1 MNGVVMPEFAF
12 PLMDT
17 VNQEASIKVI
27 GIGGGGG
34 NAVSHMVT
42 KGIQGVEFICAN
54 TDTQDLRNTKAET
67 QLQIGINE
75 TQGLGSGSKPE
86 IGRASAEEDR
96 ERIASVIDGAN
107 MLFIAAGLGG
117 GTGTGASP
125 VVAEIAQEK
134 GILTVA
140 VVNTPFTWEG
150 EKRKENAKRGIDDL
164 ERFVDSLIVIPNDK
178 LQTLGNRATVIGG
191 FAAANDVLSNSVQG
205 IAELI
210 TIPGHVNLDFADVKT
225 VMAETGRG
233 IIGMGTASGQDR
245 GREAIEA
252 AIQSPLLEDF
262 KLEGAKGILINVT
275 AGVDLTGDEF
285 EEIGEIVTGYASEDS
300 EIITG
305 FVVDDSLQDS
315 IRVTVV
321 LTGLDQ
327 RLDNQSDGG
336 NNFIEPFPELD
347 KPITSRNKDLFE
359 DLPAEGDDQINFLD
373 VPSFLKRNRG

>member
-1 MNGVVMPEFAF
+1 MPEFAF

-191 FAAANDVLSNSVQG
+191 FAAANNVLSNSVQG

>member
-150 EKRKENAKRGIDDL
+150 EKRKENAERGIDDL

-191 FAAANDVLSNSVQG
+191 FAAANNVLSNSVQG

-336 NNFIEPFPELD
+336 NNFIEPFPEFD

>member
-1 MNGVVMPEFAF
+1 MTEFAYQ
-12 PLMDT
+12 LMDT
-17 VNQEASIKVI
+17 NNQEANIKVI

-42 KGIQGVEFICAN
+42 KGIKGVEFICVN
-54 TDTQDLRNTKAET
+54 TDTQDLRMTKADI

-75 TQGLGSGSKPE
+75 TKGLGSGSKPE

-96 ERIASVIDGAN
+96 ERIASVIDGSN

-117 GTGTGASP
+117 GTGTGACP

-140 VVNTPFTWEG
+140 VVNTPFSWEG
-150 EKRKENAKRGIDDL
+150 DKRKENAERGIDDL
-164 ERFVDSLIVIPNDK
+164 ERFVDSLIIIPNDK
-178 LQTLGNRATVIGG
+178 LQTLGSRTTVISG
-191 FAAANDVLSNSVQG
+191 FAVANDVLSNSVQG

-210 TIPGHVNLDFADVKT
+210 TIPGHVNLDFADVRT

-245 GREAIEA
+245 GREAVEA
-252 AIQSPLLEDF
+252 AIQSPLLEDI
-262 KLEGAKGILINVT
+262 KLEGAKGILINIT
-275 AGVDLTGDEF
+275 AGDDLMGDEL
-285 EEIGEIVTGYASEDS
+285 EEIGEIIKGYASEDA
-300 EIITG
+300 EIISG
-305 FVVDDSLQDS
+305 YVADKSLQDS
-315 IRVTVV
+315 IHVTVV

-327 RLDNQSDGG
+327 ILDDSSNSE
-336 NNFIEPFPELD
+336 NNLSGQFPELD

-359 DLPAEGDDQINFLD
+359 DLPAEGDDQIPFLD
-373 VPSFLKRNRG
+373 VPSFLKNNRG

>member
-1 MNGVVMPEFAF
+1 MPEFAF

-96 ERIASVIDGAN
+96 ERIASVINGAN

-191 FAAANDVLSNSVQG
+191 FAAANNVLSNSVQG

-336 NNFIEPFPELD
+336 NNIIEPFPELD

>member
-191 FAAANDVLSNSVQG
+191 FAAANNVLSNSVQG

-275 AGVDLTGDEF
+275 AGADLTGDEF

-336 NNFIEPFPELD
+336 NNIIEPFPELD

>member
-262 KLEGAKGILINVT
+262 ELEGAKGILINVT
-275 AGVDLTGDEF
+275 AGADLTGDEF
-285 EEIGEIVTGYASEDS
+285 EEIGEIVTGYASDDA

-336 NNFIEPFPELD
+336 NNIIEPFPELD

>member
-1 MNGVVMPEFAF
+1 MTEYAYQ
-12 PLMDT
+12 LMDT
-17 VNQEASIKVI
+17 ANQEASIKVI

-34 NAVSHMVT
+34 NAVSHMVA
-42 KGIQGVEFICAN
+42 KEIKGVEFICAN
-54 TDTQDLRNTKAET
+54 TDTQDLRMTQADI

-75 TQGLGSGSKPE
+75 TKGLGSGSKPE

-96 ERIASVIDGAN
+96 ERIASVIDGSN

-117 GTGTGASP
+117 GTGTGACP
-125 VVAEIAQEK
+125 VVADIAQEK

-140 VVNTPFTWEG
+140 VVNTPFSWEG
-150 EKRKENAKRGIDDL
+150 DKRKENAERGIDDL

-178 LQTLGNRATVIGG
+178 LQTLGNRATVISG

-210 TIPGHVNLDFADVKT
+210 TIPGHVNLDFADVRT

-233 IIGMGTASGQDR
+233 IIGMGYASGQNR
-245 GREAIEA
+245 GREAVEA
-252 AIQSPLLEDF
+252 AIQSPLLEDIR
-262 KLEGAKGILINVT
+262 LEGAKGILINIT
-275 AGVDLTGDEF
+275 AGDDLMGDEL
-285 EEIGEIVTGYASEDS
+285 EEIGEIIKGYASEDA
-300 EIITG
+300 EIISG
-305 FVVDDSLQDS
+305 YVADESLQDS
-315 IRVTVV
+315 IHVTVV

-327 RLDNQSDGG
+327 RLDKQPDGG
-336 NNFIEPFPELD
+336 NDSIGQFPELD

-359 DLPAEGDDQINFLD
+359 DLPVEGDNQINLLD

>member
-1 MNGVVMPEFAF
+1 MTEFAYQ
-12 PLMDT
+12 LMDT
-17 VNQEASIKVI
+17 NNQEANIKVI

-42 KGIQGVEFICAN
+42 KGIKGVEFICAN
-54 TDTQDLRNTKAET
+54 TDTQDLRMTKAEI

-75 TQGLGSGSKPE
+75 TKGLGSGSKPE

-96 ERIASVIDGAN
+96 ERIASVIDGSN

-117 GTGTGASP
+117 GTGTGACP

-140 VVNTPFTWEG
+140 VVNTPFSWEG
-150 EKRKENAKRGIDDL
+150 EKRKENAERGIDDL
-164 ERFVDSLIVIPNDK
+164 ERFVDSLIIIPNDK
-178 LQTLGNRATVIGG
+178 LQILGSRTTVISG

-210 TIPGHVNLDFADVKT
+210 TIPGHVNLDFADVRT

-245 GREAIEA
+245 GREAVEA
-252 AIQSPLLEDF
+252 AIQSPLLEDI
-262 KLEGAKGILINVT
+262 KLEGAKGILINIT
-275 AGVDLTGDEF
+275 AGDDLMGDEL
-285 EEIGEIVTGYASEDS
+285 EEIGEIIKGYASEEA
-300 EIITG
+300 EIISG
-305 FVVDDSLQDS
+305 YVADESLQDA
-315 IRVTVV
+315 IHVTVV

-327 RLDNQSDGG
+327 KLDTSSNGENDFSGQ
-336 NNFIEPFPELD
+336 FPELD

-359 DLPAEGDDQINFLD
+359 DLPAEGDDQIPFLD